1 MAQNSMNSKNLYLI
15 ENKGAELKAIRAYLL
30 RLYSE
35 TSHTR
40 WITPNVLFHY
50 NSLLVTD
57 RQMDHVRMWVKK
69 KLKIEIK
76 FQILEIPVDQG

>member
-40 WITPNVLFHY
+40 WIGLHPTCYFTTIVY
-50 NSLLVTD
+50 
-57 RQMDHVRMWVKK
+57 W
-69 KLKIEIK
+69 
-76 FQILEIPVDQG
+76 